1 MKITAV
7 YPGTF
12 DPVTN
17 GHLDLIKRASTL
29 YHHLVIGVAENLK
42 KKPLFSLN
50 ERIELLE
57 LVTKKYPNIKIIGF
71 NNLLVDFAKQQQAS
85 VILRGLRTVS
95 DFEYEFQLARI
106 NRRLS
111 PELESIFLMPSEHDE
126 FISSTMVREIARL
139 KGDISSLVPPIVQQS
154 LIQKFITE

>member
-1 MKITAV
+1 MQITAI

-29 YHHLVIGVAENLK
+29 YEYVVIGVAENVR
-42 KKPLFSLN
+42 KKPLFSLD
-50 ERIELLE
+50 ERIELLRS
-57 LVTKKYPNIKIIGF
+57 VTEKQLNIKVIGF
-71 NNLLVDFAKQQQAS
+71 NNLLIDFAKQQHAS

-139 KGDISSLVPPIVQQS
+139 NGDISSLVPPIVQQS

>member
-42 KKPLFSLN
+42 KQPLFSLN
-50 ERIELLE
+50 ERIELLK

-71 NNLLVDFAKQQQAS
+71 NNLLVEFAKQQQAS

>member
-1 MKITAV
+1 MKITAI

-29 YHHLVIGVAENLK
+29 YHHVVIGVAENLK

-85 VILRGLRTVS
+85 VILRGLRTVC

-106 NRRLS
+106 NRR
-111 PELESIFLMPSEHDE
+111 
-126 FISSTMVREIARL
+126 
-139 KGDISSLVPPIVQQS
+139 
-154 LIQKFITE
+154 